1 MLDCPEN
8 CPAEQIAANMYDK
21 VIEML
26 YYQDVYFVFDRYKA
40 YSIKSSTRAERAKNR
55 AYRHQITSNTI
66 LPSKE
71 KVLSCTSNK
80 VQFIDIVVEYL
91 VTKILEG
98 NFKHRFVITG
108 SKDTPTQ
115 VLSGKA
121 ILRHDLTTSHEEADG
136 ILIQQCYH
144 LAKEEGCDIIR
155 IVSDDADVFALACH
169 FFPKEIDNLV
179 VYMEPASKGRSVI
192 DIGESVKK
200 HPGIM
205 PYILQMHALTG
216 CDSVGSYHGI
226 GKATA
231 INVLEK
237 GKRLDCLG
245 VISRGKEEVL
255 REATDFIGLCYG
267 LASGEDMSA
276 KR

>member
-1 MLDCPEN
+1 MLDWPEN

-80 VQFIDIVVEYL
+80 VQLIDIVVEYL
-91 VTKILEG
+91 VTKISEG

-115 VLSGKA
+115 EVLSGKA

-136 ILIQQCYH
+136 IIIQQCYH

-155 IVSDDADVFALACH
+155 IVSDDADVFALACL
-169 FFPKEIDNLV
+169 FFPKELDNLV
-179 VYMEPASKGRSVI
+179 VYIEPTSRGRSVI

-200 HPGIM
+200 HPGII

-216 CDSVGSYHGI
+216 CDSVGRYHGI

-231 INVLEK
+231 INVLKK
-237 GKRLDCLG
+237 GKSLDCLG
-245 VISRGKEEVL
+245 DTRLGKEEFPQ
-255 REATDFIGLCYG
+255 EATDFIGLYYG
-267 LASGEDMSA
+267 LASGEDV
-276 KR
+276 